1 MRIILA
7 ALLTFTLSGC
17 VTNNVNTE
25 ISLKKAGYLFR
36 DNLYTNT
43 NIITKGDL
51 STFQGIEFV
60 KKTTIRWWDRRK
72 QTASAFDKSTFKV
85 FVFKA
90 KFIKGNTII
99 IRVNAEFKTKN
110 QAEEQAIKYA
120 KSIGRL
126 PNFLR
131 TKNLKTITIHKGKAR
146 LGGGNN
152 DLLIHINGFGE
163 NNNLEE
169 VLMHEAGHTT
179 LDPQWKGSV
188 NRRQWNEAA
197 KSDNKFISKYA
208 RQFPK
213 REDIAETINWW
224 IAVRCKSDRI
234 SAHHYKQI
242 IKSIPNRL
250 KYLDE
255 QKFDTYPL
263 VCK

>member
-17 VTNNVNTE
+17 VTTE
-25 ISLKKAGYLFR
+25 TSLKKATYLFE

-43 NIITKGDL
+43 NIITKRDL
-51 STFQGIEFV
+51 SAFQGIEFI

-72 QTASAFDKSTFKV
+72 QTASAFNKSIFKV

-131 TKNLKTITIHKGKAR
+131 TKNLQTITIHKGTAAP
-146 LGGGNN
+146 GGGNN
-152 DLLIHINGFGE
+152 DILIHINGFGE
-163 NNNLEE
+163 ESNTEE

-179 LDPQWKGSV
+179 LDPQWRGSV
-188 NRRQWNEAA
+188 NRRQWDEAA

-208 RQFPK
+208 KQFFL

-234 SAHHYKQI
+234 SANHYKQI